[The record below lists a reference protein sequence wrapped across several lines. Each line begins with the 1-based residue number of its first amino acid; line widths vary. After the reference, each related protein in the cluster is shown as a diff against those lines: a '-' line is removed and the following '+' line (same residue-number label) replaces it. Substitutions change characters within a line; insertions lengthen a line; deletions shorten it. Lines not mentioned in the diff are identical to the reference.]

1 MKPRKN
7 RLYAAILISLL
18 TLSSCGGTISDTE
31 TAETTN
37 DTTDEVTTEAAEKPE
52 IPENTN
58 YEGYTFRI
66 LTRPGMRLNEVYAE
80 EANGDILSDSI
91 HKRNR
96 EVEDKLGMKFDFI
109 VSSSDYGQTD

>member
-31 TAETTN
+31 TDETNN

-52 IPENTN
+52 QE
-58 YEGYTFRI
+58 
-66 LTRPGMRLNEVYAE
+66 LVYF
-80 EANGDILSDSI
+80 G
-91 HKRNR
+91 
-96 EVEDKLGMKFDFI
+96 
-109 VSSSDYGQTD
+109 